1 MILSRWVQGIRRE
14 LLEAREKMDWQ
25 IAFNIAMALVA
36 FMGGWILNRIT
47 SSLDRLDR
55 DVRNMPLQYVTRADF
70 QRDIDELKSICRQIF
85 DKLDD
90 KADK

>member
-1 MILSRWVQGIRRE
+1 
-14 LLEAREKMDWQ
+14 MDWQ

-55 DVRNMPLQYVTRADF
+55 DVRNMPLQYVTRSDF
-70 QRDIDELKSICRQIF
+70 QRDIDELKVICRQIF

>member
-1 MILSRWVQGIRRE
+1 
-14 LLEAREKMDWQ
+14 MDFQ
-25 IAFNIAMALVA
+25 TAFDIVVTLAA

-55 DVRNMPLQYVTRADF
+55 DVRDMPFQYVAKADYR
-70 QRDIDELKSICRQIF
+70 RDIDELKDICRQIF
-85 DKLDD
+85 NKLDE